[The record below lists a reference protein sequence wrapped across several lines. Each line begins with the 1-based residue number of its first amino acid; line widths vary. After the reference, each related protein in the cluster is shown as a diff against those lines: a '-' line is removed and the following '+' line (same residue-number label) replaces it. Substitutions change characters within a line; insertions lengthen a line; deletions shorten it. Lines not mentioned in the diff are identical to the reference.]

1 MFYVI
6 YVLALA
12 MGVYMPMYMISS
24 AGGFSMMLYLD
35 FVSLLVTVGTSYLL
49 VAAGTSSLNFFSND
63 EHMELWGD
71 LCLKMGY
78 ISFVFGVVGLL
89 ASWDGVPISLFGTSL
104 AIAAITVLYSL
115 IFKYMIITPWVT
127 CKRNCK

>member
-12 MGVYMPMYMISS
+12 MGVYMPMYIISS

-89 ASWDGVPISLFGTSL
+89 ASWDGVPTSLFGTSL

>member
-12 MGVYMPMYMISS
+12 MGVYMPMYIISS

-89 ASWDGVPISLFGTSL
+89 ASWDGVPRSLFGTSL

>member
-12 MGVYMPMYMISS
+12 MGVYMPMYIISS
-24 AGGFSMMLYLD
+24 AGGFSIMLYLD

-89 ASWDGVPISLFGTSL
+89 ASWDGVPRSLFGTSL

>member
-12 MGVYMPMYMISS
+12 MGVYMPMYIISS

-63 EHMELWGD
+63 EHMELWGN

-89 ASWDGVPISLFGTSL
+89 ASWDGVSIALFGTSL